1 MHSCPHA
8 AEMQGKEK
16 FLRYALDVGHDQH
29 LQVVSDPDNILGQHI
44 GNGIWTSAHE
54 LVCFL
59 RIQHPF
65 VLRHQRVLEL
75 GAGLGLAGQAAAL
88 SGANVILSDTAE
100 MMQLM
105 QINTQANKQMLL
117 DCPGSLQAMCVLQ
130 WGCCLSNYPYGPA
143 KLQPDLILGSDI
155 TYDPA
160 QFLPLL
166 QTIAAYAVI
175 KHDVQV
181 ILAMPDREETS
192 AFLETASKHGFVWRC
207 LRQVQKPDLLT
218 PILIYQLVLGPKPSQ
233 DVLQLQVSPCPSSVT
248 IPWTDGPVSAAAALV
263 SEAGQHGS
271 GFTAASQPSPLSNAG
286 ADEGTPG
293 ESSSVLGARRPG
305 TIASPGQLLVQ
316 SGTGSSPASYPSPGT
331 VSPPQSMLGDDNPA
345 AYPPLGRVLPYVLL
359 VLDFD
364 WSVIEENSDT
374 FVVHELGGWE
384 SFQRLKAQGLPWTE
398 LMDAAMVAVHSQQG
412 RRAADI
418 KAACV
423 RVPMHPRMHEVL
435 QEASASSNVHMVIVS
450 DANTVF
456 IDYILQAQGLQ
467 GCFNA
472 IITNPARF
480 VDKALRISPYH
491 TQPHGCA
498 ACPPNLCKGLV
509 IEELLLQHNYCQI
522 VYLGDGR
529 GDYCPCT
536 RLGPNDHI
544 LARQNYP
551 DGTECSLLQ
560 LLTEQGVPSKDCRQR
575 LSPSHMPVG
584 DDSLAAGL
592 TGEASK
598 QETEA
603 FANTTETSDV
613 SFAKSGQQQQQTDA
627 ADVDGARC
635 QGTHAADDQSLE
647 TEQQSR
653 LSSLPLGDKTK
664 HSLQWQHAS
673 VYSWS
678 AAVDAANLIQL
689 LLKAPTQT

>member
-1 MHSCPHA
+1 M
-8 AEMQGKEK
+8 
-16 FLRYALDVGHDQH
+16 
-29 LQVVSDPDNILGQHI
+29 
-44 GNGIWTSAHE
+44 
-54 LVCFL
+54 
-59 RIQHPF
+59 
-65 VLRHQRVLEL
+65 
-75 GAGLGLAGQAAAL
+75 
-88 SGANVILSDTAE
+88 
-100 MMQLM
+100 
-105 QINTQANKQMLL
+105 
-117 DCPGSLQAMCVLQ
+117 
-130 WGCCLSNYPYGPA
+130 
-143 KLQPDLILGSDI
+143 
-155 TYDPA
+155 
-160 QFLPLL
+160 
-166 QTIAAYAVI
+166 
-175 KHDVQV
+175 
-181 ILAMPDREETS
+181 
-192 AFLETASKHGFVWRC
+192 
-207 LRQVQKPDLLT
+207 
-218 PILIYQLVLGPKPSQ
+218 
-233 DVLQLQVSPCPSSVT
+233 
-248 IPWTDGPVSAAAALV
+248 
-263 SEAGQHGS
+263 
-271 GFTAASQPSPLSNAG
+271 
-286 ADEGTPG
+286 
-293 ESSSVLGARRPG
+293 
-305 TIASPGQLLVQ
+305 
-316 SGTGSSPASYPSPGT
+316 
-331 VSPPQSMLGDDNPA
+331 
-345 AYPPLGRVLPYVLL
+345 
-359 VLDFD
+359 
-364 WSVIEENSDT
+364 
-374 FVVHELGGWE
+374 
-384 SFQRLKAQGLPWTE
+384 
-398 LMDAAMVAVHSQQG
+398 
-412 RRAADI
+412 
-418 KAACV
+418 
-423 RVPMHPRMHEVL
+423 
-435 QEASASSNVHMVIVS
+435 
-450 DANTVF
+450 
-456 IDYILQAQGLQ
+456 
-467 GCFNA
+467 
-472 IITNPARF
+472 
-480 VDKALRISPYH
+480 
-491 TQPHGCA
+491 
-498 ACPPNLCKGLV
+498 